1 MKHSIRI
8 SLLAL
13 ILWPAFA
20 FAQAQPATTQYP
32 EWDQLTPEQ
41 RDALI
46 TPLRERWNGNPDERP
61 QMIERAQRW
70 KTMPR
75 DQRDRARHGMQRWE
89 HMSPEQRTEA
99 RALFHAKMCIRDSH
113 VTAGG
118 IARAQEYRD
127 ETQRLFQGG
136 IGVAEHHHRADQDD
150 AVDEVGTRH
159 QRGMQDH
166 RYPRDDHVAG
176 DGRQHEDVQR
186 HEAVAH
192 DPPPSCLSAS

>member
-20 FAQAQPATTQYP
+20 FAQAQPAATQYP

-99 RALFHAKMCIRDSH
+99 RALFYAM
-113 VTAGG
+113 
-118 IARAQEYRD
+118 
-127 ETQRLFQGG
+127 
-136 IGVAEHHHRADQDD
+136 
-150 AVDEVGTRH
+150 
-159 QRGMQDH
+159 RGMDNDQRKVFLADW
-166 RYPRDDHVAG
+166 
-176 DGRQHEDVQR
+176 RQKTPQQKVEWLK
-186 HEAVAH
+186 AH
-192 DPPPSCLSAS
+192 PAPERRERARQ